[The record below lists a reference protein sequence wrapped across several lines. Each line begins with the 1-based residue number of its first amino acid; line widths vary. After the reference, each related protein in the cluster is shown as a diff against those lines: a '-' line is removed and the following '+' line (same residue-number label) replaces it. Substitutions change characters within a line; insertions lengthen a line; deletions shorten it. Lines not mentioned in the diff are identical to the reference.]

1 MARKKS
7 SRGRGNGSN
16 PNTVLVIF
24 MVFFILLSI
33 GLGVTT
39 YYGYAGQKKFDED
52 AKGARAKEKAAQNG
66 AEYYKFQAL
75 LARAA
80 VAEALFKDE
89 TTDEKND
96 LQVALAA
103 FDDGSK
109 FQGEKTRAVV
119 DAFVK
124 ANKAALGWNA
134 GEKKFATT
142 WADKAKKL
150 EDDLN
155 TARANNIQVMDE
167 STKYKQ
173 KLQNLQTDYDKYWD
187 AMKKSI
193 DAGNTEALKA
203 ARARTGEMDNALARN
218 DELVKQ
224 LGDTKEAAEKAKR
237 LQIKALDQKKL
248 ENEALAAKLK
258 ELEKEVQELRA
269 QEAIKTSALVVG
281 DFAGKWSGMIA
292 RGGMVEL
299 DIKADGLAVWSVPGI
314 GRDVT
319 SGVSRLERSGDNY
332 VLSIQDQQVR
342 LYLAS
347 DRRTLRL
354 AGGGVDSTLTRK

>member
-1 MARKKS
+1 
-7 SRGRGNGSN
+7 
-16 PNTVLVIF
+16 
-24 MVFFILLSI
+24 
-33 GLGVTT
+33 
-39 YYGYAGQKKFDED
+39 
-52 AKGARAKEKAAQNG
+52 
-66 AEYYKFQAL
+66 
-75 LARAA
+75 
-80 VAEALFKDE
+80 
-89 TTDEKND
+89 
-96 LQVALAA
+96 
-103 FDDGSK
+103 
-109 FQGEKTRAVV
+109 
-119 DAFVK
+119 
-124 ANKAALGWNA
+124 
-134 GEKKFATT
+134 
-142 WADKAKKL
+142 
-150 EDDLN
+150 
-155 TARANNIQVMDE
+155 
-167 STKYKQ
+167 
-173 KLQNLQTDYDKYWD
+173 
-187 AMKKSI
+187 MKKSI

-281 DFAGKWSGMIA
+281 DFAGKWSGMSA